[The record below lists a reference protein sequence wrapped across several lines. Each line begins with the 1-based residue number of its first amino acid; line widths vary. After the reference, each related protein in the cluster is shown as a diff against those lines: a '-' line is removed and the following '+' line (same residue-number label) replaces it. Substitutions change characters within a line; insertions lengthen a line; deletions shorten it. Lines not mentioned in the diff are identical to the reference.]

1 MPNNE
6 KEYDGYLF
14 DQLTILERLERIAKK
29 TNDKEIMD
37 EIAIIRK
44 EIERKLY
51 RPGSKSEQGGIYITI
66 KQKIESACA
75 MAGIS
80 KAE

>member
-14 DQLTILERLERIAKK
+14 DQLTILERLERIAIK
-29 TNDKEIMD
+29 TDDKEVIE

-51 RPGSKSEQGGIYITI
+51 RPGSKNE
-66 KQKIESACA
+66 
-75 MAGIS
+75 
-80 KAE
+80 

>member
-29 TNDKEIMD
+29 SDNKEILE
-37 EIAIIRK
+37 EIAIIKK

-51 RPGSKSEQGGIYITI
+51 RPGI
-66 KQKIESACA
+66 KTE
-75 MAGIS
+75 
-80 KAE
+80 

>member
-29 TNDKEIMD
+29 SDNKEIME
-37 EIAIIRK
+37 EINIIRK
-44 EIERKLY
+44 EIERKFY
-51 RPGSKSEQGGIYITI
+51 RPGSKSE
-66 KQKIESACA
+66 
-75 MAGIS
+75 
-80 KAE
+80 

>member
-29 TNDKEIMD
+29 SDNKEIME
-37 EIAIIRK
+37 EINIIRK

-51 RPGSKSEQGGIYITI
+51 RPGSKSE
-66 KQKIESACA
+66 
-75 MAGIS
+75 
-80 KAE
+80 

>member
-14 DQLTILERLERIAKK
+14 DQLTILERLERVAKK
-29 TNDKEIMD
+29 TDDTEVID
-37 EIAIIRK
+37 EINIIKK

-51 RPGSKSEQGGIYITI
+51 RPGSKSER
-66 KQKIESACA
+66 
-75 MAGIS
+75 
-80 KAE
+80 

>member
-14 DQLTILERLERIAKK
+14 DQLTILERLERVATK
-29 TNDKEIMD
+29 NSDKEVME

-51 RPGSKSEQGGIYITI
+51 RPGSTGIGTSLP
-66 KQKIESACA
+66 QS
-75 MAGIS
+75 
-80 KAE
+80 

>member
-29 TNDKEIMD
+29 SDNKEIME

-51 RPGSKSEQGGIYITI
+51 RPGSKSE
-66 KQKIESACA
+66 
-75 MAGIS
+75 
-80 KAE
+80 

>member
-1 MPNNE
+1 MPYNE

-29 TNDKEIMD
+29 SDNKEIME
-37 EIAIIRK
+37 EINIIRK

-51 RPGSKSEQGGIYITI
+51 RPGSKSE
-66 KQKIESACA
+66 
-75 MAGIS
+75 
-80 KAE
+80 

>member
-29 TNDKEIMD
+29 TSDTEVID
-37 EIAIIRK
+37 EINIIKK

-51 RPGSKSEQGGIYITI
+51 RPGSKSEQGGDRDYTSIR
-66 KQKIESACA
+66 
-75 MAGIS
+75 S
-80 KAE
+80 KEKG

>member
-29 TNDKEIMD
+29 TDDKEVMD
-37 EIAIIRK
+37 EISIIRK

-51 RPGSKSEQGGIYITI
+51 RPGSKND
-66 KQKIESACA
+66 
-75 MAGIS
+75 
-80 KAE
+80 

>member
-29 TNDKEIMD
+29 TNDTEVIE
-37 EIAIIRK
+37 EIAVIRK
-44 EIERKLY
+44 EVERKLY
-51 RPGSKSEQGGIYITI
+51 RPGSK
-66 KQKIESACA
+66 IE
-75 MAGIS
+75 
-80 KAE
+80 

>member
-6 KEYDGYLF
+6 KEYDGHLF

-29 TNDKEIMD
+29 TDDKEVID
-37 EIAIIRK
+37 EISIIRK

-51 RPGSKSEQGGIYITI
+51 RPGSKND
-66 KQKIESACA
+66 
-75 MAGIS
+75 
-80 KAE
+80 

>member
-29 TNDKEIMD
+29 TGDTEVMEEIG
-37 EIAIIRK
+37 IIRK

-51 RPGSKSEQGGIYITI
+51 RPGSKSE
-66 KQKIESACA
+66 
-75 MAGIS
+75 
-80 KAE
+80 